1 MPARTSKPSAENE
14 STGVDRLYRR
24 NGARKVSFW
33 YKYPDG
39 RSETLAT
46 APRGDRAALV
56 VAERT
61 AKRRALDIQEGAI
74 IAGTV
79 GQAIE
84 RFRDEIDPQHYR
96 DQSRDGKAVRTSA
109 YDRLTKFFGRMAPE
123 RLETIH
129 GYQYL
134 DARAKSGAP
143 IGANKDMAL
152 MSTMCNYW
160 IRWGVIKANPFT
172 GMMQNKAEKDVR
184 AIERHQVLSFYV
196 WALRQNQAYRTM
208 GVAAMFCYLTGFRAA
223 EVRPYHMGG
232 LTEGGVKVIAA
243 KRKKGEAQTVKLR
256 HWSPRL
262 RAVVERAKR
271 DRQLDSD
278 FLFPNR
284 RGQMYSKSGWA
295 SVWQDAMYAFI
306 GERDPEIAREQ
317 EVKKMREAAQ
327 RIANRINRPV
337 KGGMETMLTKHPD
350 YFSLQDIRPAAITTK
365 LANRDADAYD
375 FAAHANPGT
384 THRHYDR
391 RKVKAADA
399 TE

>member
-1 MPARTSKPSAENE
+1 MPAPTSKRSTENE
-14 STGVDRLYRR
+14 PTGIDRLYRR
-24 NGARKVSFW
+24 NGVRKISFW

-39 RSETLAT
+39 RSETLAV
-46 APRGDRAALV
+46 APRGDRAALA

-61 AKRRALDIQEGAI
+61 AKRRALDIQDGAI
-74 IAGTV
+74 VAGSV

-84 RFRDEIDPQHYR
+84 RFRDEVDPEHYR
-96 DQSRDGKAVRTSA
+96 DQSRDGRAVRTSA
-109 YDRLTKFFGRMAPE
+109 YDRLTRFFGRMAPD

-129 GYQYL
+129 GYQFL
-134 DARAKSGAP
+134 DARAKAGAP

-160 IRWGVIKANPFT
+160 IRWGLIKANPFT

-184 AIERHQVLSFYV
+184 SIERHHVLRFYV
-196 WALRQNQAYRTM
+196 WSLRQDQAYRTM

-232 LTEGGVKVIAA
+232 LAEDGVKVIAA
-243 KRKKGEAQTVKLR
+243 KRKKGEAAVVKLR

-262 RAVVERAKR
+262 RAVVERARR
-271 DRQLDSD
+271 DRAVDSV

-284 RGQMYSKSGWA
+284 KGQMYSKSGWA

-306 GERDPEIAREQ
+306 GERDPEIAREL

-327 RIANRINRPV
+327 RLANRINRPV
-337 KGGMETMLTKHPD
+337 KGGMEMMLTRHPD
-350 YFSLQDIRPAAITTK
+350 YFALSDIRPAAITTK

-375 FAAHANPGT
+375 FAAHANPST

-391 RKVKAADA
+391 RKVKAAAA